1 VSEQTGENRRSINQ
15 VNSMVRALVE
25 QETLGYPFWLSGIV
39 SRYFI
44 SNIGHIYFDLT
55 DENFTISCMLHERRR
70 GTLDFEIS
78 NGMELEVFGS
88 VRVYD
93 KTAKVQIDVEQ
104 VRLINHDAY
113 VMDATVQE
121 QLAQLGCWP
130 PQKRPLP
137 DIVRRIGIVTSKHS
151 DALHDFE
158 DTYRKE
164 SGPGAGTTEVID
176 VRIQGYQAPRQI
188 AQAIERLNRDN
199 KVEVIALIRGGG
211 RADELAVYNDL
222 AIAQAICQSA
232 IPVITGIGHQRDD
245 TLADQMADV
254 KAITPTAAALEL
266 ARHVPQVAGPS
277 QQAAPRTGRQLI
289 WIAVGIVIAVV
300 VFLLLSSR

>member
-1 VSEQTGENRRSINQ
+1 MLESTGENRRTINQ

-25 QETLGYPFWLSGIV
+25 QETLGYPFWVSGIV
-39 SRYFI
+39 TRCFI

-55 DENFTISCMLHERRR
+55 DENFTISCMLNERRR
-70 GTLDFEIS
+70 GALDFEIS

-104 VRLINHDAY
+104 VRFVNHDAY
-113 VMDATVQE
+113 EMDSTVQE
-121 QLAQLGCWP
+121 QLAQMGCWP

-137 DIVRRIGIVTSKHS
+137 DIIQRIGIVTSKHS

-211 RADELAVYNDL
+211 RADELAIYNDV

-245 TLADQMADV
+245 TLADQMADF

-266 ARHVPQVAGPS
+266 AKRVPKAATHV
-277 QQAAPRTGRQLI
+277 QAANPRTIRYLTWLAAGIILLI
-289 WIAVGIVIAVV
+289 
-300 VFLLLSSR
+300 LLLLIVNR

>member
-1 VSEQTGENRRSINQ
+1 MLESTGENRRTINQ

-25 QETLGYPFWLSGIV
+25 QETLGYPFWISGIV
-39 SRYFI
+39 TRCFI

-55 DENFTISCMLHERRR
+55 DESFTISCMLNERRR
-70 GTLDFEIS
+70 GALDFEIS

-104 VRLINHDAY
+104 VRFVNHDAY
-113 VMDATVQE
+113 VMDSTVQE
-121 QLAQLGCWP
+121 QLAQMGCWP

-137 DIVRRIGIVTSKHS
+137 NIIQRIGIVTSKHS

-199 KVEVIALIRGGG
+199 QVEVIALIRGGG
-211 RADELAVYNDL
+211 RADELAIYNDI
-222 AIAQAICQSA
+222 AIARAICQSA

-245 TLADQMADV
+245 TLADQMADF

-266 ARHVPQVAGPS
+266 AKRVPQVATHA
-277 QQAAPRTGRQLI
+277 QAANPRTMRFLP
-289 WIAVGIVIAVV
+289 WLAAGIILLVV
-300 VFLLLSSR
+300 LLLIVNR